1 MPSATFT
8 LHTTHCERFIQIC
21 LSCQEPI
28 HKAEMEQHANEVHK
42 VIDCKDCK
50 EKIERGAEN
59 DHLVSI
65 LVSDAKVK
73 LINIV
78 MVIIWN
84 FP

>member
-1 MPSATFT
+1 
-8 LHTTHCERFIQIC
+8 
-21 LSCQEPI
+21 
-28 HKAEMEQHANEVHK
+28 MEQHANEVHK

-65 LVSDAKVK
+65 LVSDVKRK